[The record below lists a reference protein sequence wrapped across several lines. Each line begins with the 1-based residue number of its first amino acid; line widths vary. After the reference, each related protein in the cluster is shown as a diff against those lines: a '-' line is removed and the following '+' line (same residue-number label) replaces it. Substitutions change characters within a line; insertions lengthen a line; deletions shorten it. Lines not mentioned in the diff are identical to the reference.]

1 MCISAQALA
10 LFLSI
15 LDPAIVTEEEAR
27 VTIRATDRVAVW
39 NRIGGLW
46 CSDAPNGAAAGQA
59 GP

>member
-27 VTIRATDRVAVW
+27 ITVRATTQDAVW
-39 NRIGGLW
+39 YRVGALW
-46 CSDAPNGAAAGQA
+46 CSDAPRRRPAAQA
-59 GP
+59 TP